1 MNSTNI
7 LITLADNI
15 AIFVCRLRR
24 QRPPELPYDLFDTY
38 NEWAYST
45 GIILHDAD
53 AVVQVCQLMSILFRM
68 PMPMLV
74 AAIQFDNLDAGQN
87 NLE

>member
-1 MNSTNI
+1 MNSPNI

-15 AIFVCRLRR
+15 AMFVYHLRR
-24 QRPPELPYDLFDTY
+24 RKSPELPYDLYDTY

-45 GIILHDAD
+45 GTILHDANS
-53 AVVQVCQLMSILFRM
+53 VVQVCQLMSILFRV

-74 AAIQFDNLDAGQN
+74 AAIQFDNLDVGQS